1 MQPAWFNI
9 KLGVNKESKLIIAI
23 RPSSYNYIRKY
34 ATPVI
39 TFLSIEVLQIN
50 GELIDYYLIAISE
63 WQPLRKNYRDKFQD
77 ISGQL
82 LHCHG
87 CLRTWDTTE

>member
-9 KLGVNKESKLIIAI
+9 KLGDNKENKLIIAI
-23 RPSSYNYIRKY
+23 RPSSDNYIRKY

-50 GELIDYYLIAISE
+50 EELIDYYLFAISE

-82 LHCHG
+82 LHCHD
-87 CLRTWDTTE
+87 CLSAWDTTE